1 MWQQFKKIFTIDYE
15 ERERKRRERVQRIRN
30 WFNIDNIVD
39 ASVDLFLI
47 LFDVLSSPILIV
59 MRVIRYV
66 IGKYML
72 GGVRNKIKKVGHWT
86 EGKHIIIQII
96 VWLVIICVAGIVLT
110 FMWLFGTAFG
120 EWIMEE
126 WGHQALDLD
135 EE

>member
-1 MWQQFKKIFTIDYE
+1 MFFLSEEQLA
-15 ERERKRRERVQRIRN
+15 ERERKRQERVRRLGRKIRN
-30 WFNIDNIVD
+30 WWNIDNIVD

-59 MRVIRYV
+59 MRVVRYV

-86 EGKHIIIQII
+86 EGKHIIIQIT
-96 VWLVIICVAGIVLT
+96 VWVLIICVAGVVLT
-110 FMWLFGTAFG
+110 LMWLFGTAFG

-126 WGHQALDLD
+126 WGDQALDLD
-135 EE
+135 E

>member
-1 MWQQFKKIFTIDYE
+1 MFFLSDEQLA
-15 ERERKRRERVQRIRN
+15 ERERKRQERVRRLGEKLRN
-30 WFNIDNIVD
+30 WCNIDNIVD
-39 ASVDLFLI
+39 LTVDLFLI

-86 EGKHIIIQII
+86 EGKHIVVKII
-96 VWLVIICVAGIVLT
+96 VWILIICVAVVILT
-110 FMWLFGTAFG
+110 LMWLFGQAWG
-120 EWIMEE
+120 EFIMEE

-135 EE
+135 E